1 MSARYVHYGDRV
13 RLGCFVVLAAL
24 LAATPAHADHWW
36 QGKKGKTRLLHMGV
50 TAGLGLAY
58 LSEVT
63 VLKSTLTAEKCR
75 WCNPGGID
83 NSFHRAFVWSNPSQA
98 DTYSSIDAYIIAP
111 LVGAT
116 LLYFSDKD
124 ASWGRLL
131 DDTIPVAEGI
141 AVAQFIV
148 SGLKF
153 ATARTRPYEYYGSE
167 NYGHTLE
174 TRLSFPSGHA
184 SFGFAMTTGAAMVCH
199 WRHYWTEPY
208 VWASGITL
216 SLSVE
221 YLRIAADKHWMTDV
235 VVGGLIGVGSGI
247 AIPTLL
253 RQKAIAIVPVPNGAA
268 VVGQF

>member
-1 MSARYVHYGDRV
+1 M
-13 RLGCFVVLAAL
+13 RLASIAVLATL
-24 LAATPAHADHWW
+24 LAAAPARADHWYE
-36 QGKKGKTRLLHMGV
+36 GERGRRRLLHIGV

-58 LSEVT
+58 LTEVT
-63 VLKSTLTAEKCR
+63 VLKDTLTASECR
-75 WCNPGGID
+75 WCNPGNID
-83 NSFHRAFVWSNPSQA
+83 NSFHRALVWSDPSKA
-98 DTYSSIDAYIIAP
+98 DTYSSIDAYIVAP

-124 ASWGRLL
+124 ASWGRLI
-131 DDTIPVAEGI
+131 DDTLPVAEAI
-141 AVAQFIV
+141 AVSQFVVAGI
-148 SGLKF
+148 KF

-167 NYGHTLE
+167 DYGHTLE

-208 VWASGITL
+208 VWTSGIAL

-235 VVGGLIGVGSGI
+235 VVGGLIGAGAGV

-253 RQKAIAIVPVPNGAA
+253 RQKNAITITPIPNGAA